1 MATSGGKRVLTRDL
15 DARVAELERK
25 LAEMSEQIAR
35 LDERIQR
42 MANTL
47 ATAQAPKY

>member
-15 DARVAELERK
+15 DARVVELERK

-35 LDERIQR
+35 LDDRIQR

-47 ATAQAPKY
+47 ASTPAQKF

>member
-1 MATSGGKRVLTRDL
+1 MATTGGKRVLTRDL

-25 LAEMSEQIAR
+25 LAEMSEQIAK

-42 MANTL
+42 MANSIA
-47 ATAQAPKY
+47 ATQAAKF

>member
-25 LAEMSEQIAR
+25 LADVIEQMAK

-47 ATAQAPKY
+47 ASAPPPKF